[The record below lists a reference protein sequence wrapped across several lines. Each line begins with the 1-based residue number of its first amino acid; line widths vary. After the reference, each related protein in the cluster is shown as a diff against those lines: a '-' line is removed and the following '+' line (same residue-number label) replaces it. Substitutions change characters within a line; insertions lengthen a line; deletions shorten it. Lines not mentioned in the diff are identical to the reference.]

1 LGPVRPEPPFSPKKM
16 LEMAPSEC
24 YDCRASPGRQPPGR
38 RFSTAVENSV
48 EKITALMEPKEKQ
61 NPWNDILRAVETKV
75 DPNSF
80 ETWFDPTVFIGQE
93 QDCLYVKVPN
103 AYFRDWLS
111 FHYSNIINECARDLF
126 GKVFDVR
133 YIHDDT
139 PTAFMRRSP
148 EERKTKPGQTVNP
161 NLNPNYTFE
170 NFVVGSCNQF
180 AHAAALAVAKN
191 PAKSYNPL
199 YVYGGAGLGKTHLM
213 NAIGHFSIQQNARSK
228 ILYVTTEK
236 FMNDLVNHLQ
246 YGKILE
252 FREKYRSVD
261 LLLMDDIHYLSGRE
275 RTKEEFFHTFN
286 HLYDSQKQIV
296 ISSDCP
302 PKEIPHL
309 EERFRSRFEWG
320 LIADLKPPDIETRIA
335 ILNKKAEAEA
345 VSLPESV
352 ALYIADKVQTNIR
365 ELEGY
370 LRRVIAFASLKGE
383 RIDLD
388 LTKEAL
394 KGLLDSSATIVTVE
408 KIQKLICHRFKIK
421 TSQLKSKNNSPK
433 IAFPRQIAMYLAK
446 EMTHSSLPEIGKK
459 FGGKH
464 HTTVIHSIRKIEK
477 LRADDPEFN
486 KEINSLLAF
495 IQ

>member
-1 LGPVRPEPPFSPKKM
+1 
-16 LEMAPSEC
+16 
-24 YDCRASPGRQPPGR
+24 
-38 RFSTAVENSV
+38 
-48 EKITALMEPKEKQ
+48 MELKDNQ
-61 NPWNDILRAVETKV
+61 NPWREILRAVETKI

-80 ETWFDPTVFIGQE
+80 ETWFEPTTFIGQDE
-93 QDCLYVKVPN
+93 DRLYIKVPN
-103 AYFRDWLS
+103 SYFRDWLS
-111 FHYSNIINECARDLF
+111 FHYSNVIADCCREIFA
-126 GKVFDVR
+126 KAFDIR
-133 YIHDDT
+133 YIHEDT
-139 PTAFMRRSP
+139 PAVFMRRSP
-148 EERKTKPGQTVNP
+148 DDRKTKQGQPVNP

-170 NFVVGSCNQF
+170 HFVVGSCNQF
-180 AHAAALAVAKN
+180 AHAAATAVAKS

-199 YVYGGAGLGKTHLM
+199 YIYGGAGLGKTHLM
-213 NAIGHFSIQQNARSK
+213 NAIGHFCLQQAGRNK
-228 ILYVTTEK
+228 VLYVTTEK
-236 FMNDLVNHLQ
+236 FMNDLVTHLQ
-246 YGKILE
+246 YGKVLE

-261 LLLMDDIHYLSGRE
+261 ILLMDDIHYLAGRE

-335 ILNKKAEAEA
+335 ILKKKAEAEA
-345 VSLPESV
+345 VSLPDSV
-352 ALYIADKVQTNIR
+352 ALYVADKVQSNIR

-370 LRRVIAFASLKGE
+370 LRRVIAYASLKGE

-394 KGLLDSSATIVTVE
+394 KGLLDTSASIITVE
-408 KIQKLICHRFKIK
+408 KIQKLVCHEFKIK
-421 TSQLKSKNNSPK
+421 TAQIKSKNNSPK

-446 EMTHSSLPEIGKK
+446 ELTNASLPEIGKK

-464 HTTVIHSIRKIEK
+464 HTTVIHSVRKIDK
-477 LRADDPEFN
+477 MRTDDPEFN
-486 KEINSLLAF
+486 KQINTF
-495 IQ
+495 IALIQ

>member
-1 LGPVRPEPPFSPKKM
+1 
-16 LEMAPSEC
+16 
-24 YDCRASPGRQPPGR
+24 
-38 RFSTAVENSV
+38 VEKPV
-48 EKITALMEPKEKQ
+48 EKITASMEPKEKQ
-61 NPWNDILRAVETKV
+61 NPWIQILRAVETKV

-80 ETWFDPTVFIGQE
+80 ETWFDPTTFIGQE
-93 QDCLYVKVPN
+93 EECLYVKVPN
-103 AYFRDWLS
+103 SYFRDWLS
-111 FHYSNIINECARDLF
+111 FHYSSIINECSHDLF
-126 GKVFDVR
+126 GKTLDIR

-139 PTAFMRRSP
+139 PSSFMRRSP
-148 EERKTKPGQTVNP
+148 DERKTKHGLAINP
-161 NLNPNYTFE
+161 NLNPNYTFD

-180 AHAAALAVAKN
+180 AHAAATAVAKN

-199 YVYGGAGLGKTHLM
+199 YIYGGAGLGKTHLM
-213 NAIGHFSIQQNARSK
+213 NAIGHFTVQQNHNNK

-320 LIADLKPPDIETRIA
+320 LIADLKTPDIETRIA
-335 ILNKKAEAEA
+335 ILKKKADAEA

-352 ALYIADKVQTNIR
+352 ALYIADKVQSNIR

-383 RIDLD
+383 KIDLD

-394 KGLLDSSATIVTVE
+394 KGLLDSSTLIITVE
-408 KIQKLICHRFKIK
+408 KIQKIICHRFKIK
-421 TSQLKSKNNSPK
+421 PSQLKSKNNSPK

-446 EMTHSSLPEIGKK
+446 ELTKSSLPEIGKK

-464 HTTVIHSIRKIEK
+464 HTTVIHSIRKIDK
-477 LRADDPEFN
+477 LRTDDPEFN
-486 KEINSLLAF
+486 KEINTLISF

>member
-1 LGPVRPEPPFSPKKM
+1 
-16 LEMAPSEC
+16 
-24 YDCRASPGRQPPGR
+24 
-38 RFSTAVENSV
+38 
-48 EKITALMEPKEKQ
+48 MELKDNQ
-61 NPWNDILRAVETKV
+61 NPWTRILRGVETRI

-80 ETWFDPTVFIGQE
+80 ETWFDPTTFIGQE

-111 FHYSNIINECARDLF
+111 FHYSNLIHEVSREI
-126 GKVFDVR
+126 FDKAFDIR
-133 YIHDDT
+133 YIHEDT
-139 PTAFMRRSP
+139 PAVFMRRSP
-148 EERKTKPGQTVNP
+148 DERKTKQGPAVNP

-180 AHAAALAVAKN
+180 AHAAATAVAKN

-199 YVYGGAGLGKTHLM
+199 YIYGGAGLGKTHLM
-213 NAIGHFSIQQNARSK
+213 NAIGHFSLQQSARNK

-246 YGKILE
+246 YGKVLE

-335 ILNKKAEAEA
+335 ILKKKADAEA

-394 KGLLDSSATIVTVE
+394 RGLLDSSTTVVTVE
-408 KIQKLICHRFKIK
+408 KIQKLICHKFKIK
-421 TSQLKSKNNSPK
+421 TSQIKSKNNSPK

-446 EMTHSSLPEIGKK
+446 ELTGSSLPEIGKK

-464 HTTVIHSIRKIEK
+464 HTTVIHSIRKIDR
-477 LRADDPEFN
+477 LRADNPEFN
-486 KEINSLLAF
+486 KEINSLIAF